1 MSIAQIL
8 ILTAYSS
15 GLVAGQLLFKIA
27 AQRADFS
34 SPAGFARLLTDPAFL
49 CAAPLYA
56 ILIVLWVWVLTF
68 TPLSKAYLFVALAL
82 AVTPLAAAPPQS
94 RGRRA
99 RPLTLRMMKHSWLS
113 FMSDHRPTRAE
124 RNGLRHGNAARIIFR
139 FVPIVENSP
148 FGTRVGSNCSPLCRR
163 YSLSRLRSL
172 PGTLS
177 AQE

>member
-49 CAAPLYA
+49 CAVPLYA

-82 AVTPLAAAPPQS
+82 AVTPLAAALLFDE
-94 RGRRA
+94 
-99 RPLTLRMMKHSWLS
+99 PLTLKLAVGIVLVLAGLS
-113 FMSDHRPTRAE
+113 F
-124 RNGLRHGNAARIIFR
+124 
-139 FVPIVENSP
+139 V
-148 FGTRVGSNCSPLCRR
+148 
-163 YSLSRLRSL
+163 SL
-172 PGTLS
+172 
-177 AQE
+177 